1 MDVTMKTTVCK
12 YEGKIYKTVKKTEN
26 NTVILSSYDEKIN
39 KRSVLYIAH
48 LGVYHTE
55 VNIEDVDE
63 LYDVENW
70 VLYRGL
76 LCNPRSL
83 DKVLL
88 KYNSIYIVAPKDINA
103 TEYGF
108 EREDNSF
115 YQKKVKLKDIEAVVT
130 KKVWIKG
137 KEKGTTEIIKTDM
150 VQFLEED
157 LYYY

>member
-1 MDVTMKTTVCK
+1 MSTTICK
-12 YEGKIYKTVKKTEN
+12 YKGKVYKSAEKTRN

-39 KRSVLYIAH
+39 KHSVLYIAH

-83 DKVLL
+83 RSVLL
-88 KYNSIYIVAPKDINA
+88 KYNTIYIIAPKDINA
-103 TEYGF
+103 IEYGF
-108 EREDNSF
+108 EREENSF
-115 YQKKVKLKDIEAVVT
+115 YQKEVKLKDIEAVVT

>member
-83 DKVLL
+83 RSVLL
-88 KYNSIYIVAPKDINA
+88 ERNYIYIIAPKDINA

-150 VQFLEED
+150 VQFLEEN

>member
-1 MDVTMKTTVCK
+1 MSTTICK
-12 YEGKIYKTVKKTEN
+12 YKGKVYKSAEKTRN
-26 NTVILSSYDEKIN
+26 DTVILSSYDEKIN
-39 KRSVLYIAH
+39 KHSVLYIAH

-63 LYDVENW
+63 LYDVDSW

-76 LCNPRSL
+76 LCEPRSL

-103 TEYGF
+103 IEYGF

-115 YQKKVKLKDIEAVVT
+115 YQKEVKLKDIEAVVT

-150 VQFLEED
+150 VQFLEEN